1 MSAQL
6 TGVTSAELVTL
17 RVQNINGDSQQHGD
31 VPFGFLT
38 ADVNGNRTVDRPD
51 KQKISADR
59 NQVVTS
65 ANFRDDINLSGV
77 VDKRDVQS
85 VETNRGHSIP

>member
-1 MSAQL
+1 MT
-6 TGVTSAELVTL
+6 TGIGFHVIELEL
-17 RVQNINGDSQQHGD
+17 EGDPGPD
-31 VPFGFLT
+31 LT

-51 KQKISADR
+51 KQKIGADK

-65 ANFRDDINLSGV
+65 VNFRDDINLSGV
-77 VDKRDVQS
+77 VDKLDVQL